1 VFIECDVME
10 KIKES
15 VVKMKINFCRLL
27 LLWSLTLTVLL
38 RNFSFFFSTIL
49 KTIRMFQVSIE
60 SNLNMYIEF
69 VSLARPTIIYDDYD
83 DDFLGGF
90 LSSAI

>member
-1 VFIECDVME
+1 
-10 KIKES
+10 
-15 VVKMKINFCRLL
+15 
-27 LLWSLTLTVLL
+27 
-38 RNFSFFFSTIL
+38 
-49 KTIRMFQVSIE
+49 MFQVSIE